1 MKYGPPTSE
10 KFFFLHFNAKK
21 WEKGI
26 KIPFII
32 RKYTL
37 LPKYRQLR
45 KDSQSNWF
53 CGHFMNCSTI
63 RIAPY
68 HEETILDYC
77 LEL

>member
-32 RKYTL
+32 RK
-37 LPKYRQLR
+37 
-45 KDSQSNWF
+45 
-53 CGHFMNCSTI
+53 
-63 RIAPY
+63 
-68 HEETILDYC
+68 
-77 LEL
+77 